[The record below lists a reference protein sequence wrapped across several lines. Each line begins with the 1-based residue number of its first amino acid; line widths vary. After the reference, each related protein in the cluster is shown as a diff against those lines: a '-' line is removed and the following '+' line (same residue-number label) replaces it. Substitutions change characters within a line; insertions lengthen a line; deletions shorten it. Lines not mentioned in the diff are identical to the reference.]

1 MVAAQTG
8 QTGRRPFRL
17 AAFFE
22 GRPADGGSYVHKVGT
37 LSVLRRMQSPDLE
50 VVVVCGSRESLE
62 IVREQGLRAV
72 RRPRSGL
79 GRLLGE
85 LSALH
90 AVRVHLGRSLGPRL
104 SPVDRLLKRLSVDL
118 VFFPVADGLALQ
130 LYTHSYIISILDL
143 AHVEHPE
150 FAEVSHRGEFERR
163 ERLYGDATRKAVAVI
178 VDSEHGRR
186 LVAEQYRI
194 PLTRL
199 FAAPFLT
206 SGSVNHFVPDEAIA
220 AAVRQRYGLV
230 EPYIFYP
237 AQFWAH
243 KNHRY
248 IVAALRLMRQR
259 NGEAPQAV
267 FCGADKGA
275 LGDVLDYARDCGVSD
290 LVRYCGFVPAE
301 HLPYLYTGA
310 LALVMPTYLG
320 PTNIPPV
327 EALRLGV
334 PVCYS
339 DLPSFREHLGDAA
352 TYVDLADPTSLAD
365 ALERIRNER
374 RHSRRGVGDTT
385 CRLGEEPEDIYLR
398 VLQQIVWRFR
408 YKTGFD
414 ARSSPDGHDAA
425 RSTSTM
431 SSP

>member
-1 MVAAQTG
+1 MDAGVAAEA
-8 QTGRRPFRL
+8 GRPAQRPFVL

-22 GRPADGGSYVHKVGT
+22 GRPTDGGSYVHKIGT
-37 LSVLRRMQSPDLE
+37 LRVLRRMQGPDLSI
-50 VVVVCGSRESLE
+50 VVVCGSRDSLK
-62 IVREQGLRAV
+62 IVQQEGLRGV
-72 RRPRSGL
+72 LQPRKGL
-79 GRLLGE
+79 RRLLGE
-85 LSALH
+85 LSAIR
-90 AVRVHLGRSLGPRL
+90 AVRAHLGRSLGPRL
-104 SPVDRLLKRLSVDL
+104 SPVDGLLTRLNVDL
-118 VFFPVADGLALQ
+118 AFFPVADGMALQ
-130 LYTHSYIISILDL
+130 LYTHSYIISVLDL

-150 FAEVSHRGEFERR
+150 FAEVSHHGEFERR
-163 ERLYGDATRKAVAVI
+163 ERLYGDAMRKAIAII

-206 SGSVNHFVPDEAIA
+206 SRSVEQFVPDQAAA
-220 AAVRQRYGLV
+220 AAVRERYGLAD
-230 EPYIFYP
+230 PYIFYP

-248 IVAALRLMRQR
+248 IVAALSIMRQR
-259 NGEAPQAV
+259 HGWAPQAV
-267 FCGADKGA
+267 FCGSDKGM
-275 LGDVLDYARDCGVSD
+275 LRPVLEYASSSGVGD
-290 LVRYCGFVPAE
+290 LVKYCGFVPEE

-352 TYVDLADPTSLAD
+352 TYVDLDNPASLAD
-365 ALERIRNER
+365 ALHRIRRDGR
-374 RHSRRGVGDTT
+374 RSCAGATDTRPARGDD
-385 CRLGEEPEDIYLR
+385 PEDAYLR
-398 VLQQIVWRFR
+398 VLQQIVRHFR

-414 ARSSPDGHDAA
+414 VAGSVARS
-425 RSTSTM
+425 
-431 SSP
+431 